1 MNLTE
6 LSFDQL
12 ETEAAR
18 LGVNLPIE
26 QTQAWATYE
35 DTIPGRTQW
44 GCASIGRNGK
54 TVALIA
60 FADYE
65 THGYHYLRAHH
76 APVWVSAPTPDE
88 ESEALLAIR
97 DYVRARDKKVVFVR
111 LSVTSDAPQ
120 CRPVLSTIPYD
131 MTVVI
136 DVTGGDEEILSRMKP
151 RGRRDV
157 RKALREAPV
166 TCADETEQAT
176 ADFSEYY
183 AIMRETGERDGFEP
197 APMSDYEDI
206 MSILGPAHVR
216 LFAGR
221 DPEGRVVTWSM
232 DTISGTRGV
241 RYYAG
246 SSSATMRLH
255 VTDKL
260 LYFEL
265 CELGRLGCED
275 VDLMAIGSDFSP
287 ALLGLNAFKTK
298 FCKEGGC
305 SVAPDRDLPVR
316 PLFYASLEKAKRLMN
331 ARRGADKDVTPKD
344 AE

>member
-120 CRPVLSTIPYD
+120 CRA
-131 MTVVI
+131 
-136 DVTGGDEEILSRMKP
+136 R
-151 RGRRDV
+151 
-157 RKALREAPV
+157 ALH
-166 TCADETEQAT
+166 D
-176 ADFSEYY
+176 
-183 AIMRETGERDGFEP
+183 
-197 APMSDYEDI
+197 
-206 MSILGPAHVR
+206 
-216 LFAGR
+216 
-221 DPEGRVVTWSM
+221 
-232 DTISGTRGV
+232 
-241 RYYAG
+241 
-246 SSSATMRLH
+246 
-255 VTDKL
+255 
-260 LYFEL
+260 
-265 CELGRLGCED
+265 
-275 VDLMAIGSDFSP
+275 
-287 ALLGLNAFKTK
+287 
-298 FCKEGGC
+298 
-305 SVAPDRDLPVR
+305 
-316 PLFYASLEKAKRLMN
+316 SL
-331 ARRGADKDVTPKD
+331 
-344 AE
+344 